1 MSGNSIAAPVLRH
14 SALLLGI
21 LLGLVGVHHF
31 ATHGFTQVNLD
42 EAALGPQTT
51 ATFGKADG
59 KRVHCLYL
67 KHLEGCLQDH
77 AEHGAGRPVTLWLGN
92 SQLHAI
98 NQFHPGE
105 ETAAPELHRRLF
117 DDGRYLL
124 TASQPNANLQ
134 EHYLLF
140 AYLLTKVPVRQL
152 VLPLVFDDLRETG
165 IRPDI
170 GGALDDPDTQALLS
184 RSATGNRLLR
194 EHASRDNLGNEVAAL
209 EETVQESVE
218 TYLSTALADIWPAWD
233 RRNRVRGELFN
244 EAYKTRNRVFG
255 IKASSIRRM
264 IPGRYAAN
272 MEALDDILA
281 LARSQGVSVALYI
294 APLRDDVAPP
304 YDIAAYSEFKRN
316 AALIGGVSFHDLEGI
331 VPASLWGAKDSTT
344 GAAEAE
350 IDFMHFQAGGHRIFA
365 DAVEAI
371 ILELPG
377 GTADR

>member
-1 MSGNSIAAPVLRH
+1 MSGSSIAAPALRH
-14 SALLLGI
+14 SALVLGV
-21 LLGLVGVHHF
+21 LLGLFAVQHF

-51 ATFGKADG
+51 ATFGTADG
-59 KRVHCLYL
+59 RQVHCLYL
-67 KHLEGCLQDH
+67 KQLEGCLRDY
-77 AEHGAGRPVTLWLGN
+77 AEHGKALPVTLWLGN

-105 ETAAPELHRRLF
+105 ETAAPELHRRLIAR
-117 DDGRYLL
+117 GRYLL

-140 AYLLTKVPVRQL
+140 AHLLTKVPLRQL

-165 IRPDI
+165 IRPDLQA
-170 GGALDDPDTQALLS
+170 ALDDPDTRELLS
-184 RSATGNRLLR
+184 LSATGNRLLS
-194 EHASRDNLGNEVAAL
+194 EHASKDNLGNEVAAL

-218 TYLSTALADIWPAWD
+218 TFLSTTLAGVWPAWD
-233 RRNRVRGELFN
+233 NRNRVRGELFN

-264 IPGRYAAN
+264 IPGRYSAN
-272 MEALDDILA
+272 MQALDAILD
-281 LARSQGVSVALYI
+281 LAAARGVNVALYI

-304 YDIAAYSEFKRN
+304 YETTAYNGFKQQAAQIA
-316 AALIGGVSFHDLEGI
+316 GVAFHDLEGI
-331 VPASLWGAKDSTT
+331 VPASLWGRKDSTT
-344 GAAEAE
+344 GAGEAE
-350 IDFMHFQAGGHRIFA
+350 IDFMHFQAGGHRILA
-365 DAVEAI
+365 DAIEGIV
-371 ILELPG
+371 LEQPV